1 MASEWSQ
8 QQDRIEQRAA
18 QTKGWN
24 PPLHDPTQ
32 INIPMSAAARIR
44 FEPNTRDAINSRIW
58 ESIQYDTKSPN
69 TSEIQQSS
77 NPVFFDMN
85 PINSR
90 SSSNN
95 YNQQAQFFPD
105 PPRPASTAGSI
116 PPPAQPPTLEARASS
131 NPYLQRLDAVNDSRN
146 IPREMRGAVN
156 EDNRERD
163 IDASRILAERQF
175 NYRFLPAETAA
186 NAAALQAYELL
197 RPKTDDYNKTFRP

>member
-1 MASEWSQ
+1 MSSEWSQ

-32 INIPMSAAARIR
+32 INIPMSASARIR

-58 ESIQYDTKSPN
+58 ESIQYDTKTPN
-69 TSEIQQSS
+69 TAEIQQSS

-90 SSSNN
+90 SSTNN
-95 YNQQAQFFPD
+95 YSQQSQYFPD
-105 PPRPASTAGSI
+105 PPRPSSTASSI
-116 PPPAQPPTLEARASS
+116 PPPAAQPVLAANPNN
-131 NPYLQRLDAVNDSRN
+131 NPYLQRLDAVNDARN

-186 NAAALQAYELL
+186 NIAALQAYELL